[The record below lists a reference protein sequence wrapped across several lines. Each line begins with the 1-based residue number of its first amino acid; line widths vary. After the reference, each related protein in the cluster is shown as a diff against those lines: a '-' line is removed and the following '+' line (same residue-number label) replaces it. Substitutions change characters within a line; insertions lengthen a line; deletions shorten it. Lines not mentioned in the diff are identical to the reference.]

1 MFKKLFSKST
11 KLNHKSHPIGTIV
24 VIGFVGGKVS
34 ENSPSSKKVPYRGK
48 DQIVMWSLCKKAV
61 LFSSNNTWY
70 SVDEIKVLGV
80 ISSESP
86 YVNMTLT
93 SSEPNNE
100 IDPPSPISTI
110 DEYRQLLKELTHDK
124 IKEDA
129 IYKYDFDPTEYYD
142 DEVQIKVKTY
152 SIDFLE
158 SNSKANAYINSETFI
173 DDDITKYITEAYTSY
188 LTKTADITEI
198 IDRLFPIW
206 ATDVFGK
213 YDPKQHGC
221 GVIEVG
227 YLTLRP
233 VLVDGKAPDLKFP
246 GIPVGDTIIATT
258 QDVDVR
264 NAEDGAWAV
273 SKSGKQHISRHL
285 SINDVDIS
293 YVESQP
299 MQPKHKVNFDM
310 NPSPG
315 VQYPTKTVVDM
326 DKLKEKDS
334 ELTKQLHEAITT
346 LKEAQIDLENAR
358 KIK

>member
-1 MFKKLFSKST
+1 MFSMFKKLFSKST

-110 DEYRQLLKELTHDK
+110 
-124 IKEDA
+124 
-129 IYKYDFDPTEYYD
+129 
-142 DEVQIKVKTY
+142 
-152 SIDFLE
+152 
-158 SNSKANAYINSETFI
+158 
-173 DDDITKYITEAYTSY
+173 
-188 LTKTADITEI
+188 
-198 IDRLFPIW
+198 
-206 ATDVFGK
+206 
-213 YDPKQHGC
+213 
-221 GVIEVG
+221 
-227 YLTLRP
+227 
-233 VLVDGKAPDLKFP
+233 
-246 GIPVGDTIIATT
+246 
-258 QDVDVR
+258 
-264 NAEDGAWAV
+264 
-273 SKSGKQHISRHL
+273 
-285 SINDVDIS
+285 
-293 YVESQP
+293 VESQP

-315 VQYPTKTVVDM
+315 VRYPTKTVVDM

-334 ELTKQLHEAITT
+334 ELTKQLHEAISL
-346 LKEAQIDLENAR
+346 LKEAQVDLDKAM